1 MKYETMF
8 EWTKPN
14 KHNHSSYY
22 ISRFSVLELFKY
34 INEFEI
40 MYGPEE
46 SVNIDYKQVIIK
58 MIKDS
63 TIVDI
68 FNRTRDTLKQRIS
81 NYLIEYYNT
90 C

>member
-14 KHNHSSYY
+14 EHNHSSYF
-22 ISRFSVLELFKY
+22 ISRFKVLELFKY
-34 INEFEI
+34 INEFEL

-46 SVNIDYKQVIIK
+46 SVNIDYKEFIIS
-58 MIKDS
+58 MIKDT
-63 TIVDI
+63 TIVNI
-68 FNRTRDTLKQRIS
+68 LNNAKLSIKQKFKYYIDG
-81 NYLIEYYNT
+81 YYNT

>member
-14 KHNHSSYY
+14 KHNHSSHF
-22 ISRFSVLELFKY
+22 ISRFTVLELFKY

-40 MYGPEE
+40 MYGTDE
-46 SVNIDYKQVIIK
+46 SVNIDYKELLIK
-58 MIKDS
+58 VIKDS

-68 FNRTRDTLKQRIS
+68 FNKTKDNLKQRLKY
-81 NYLIEYYNT
+81 YLDGYYNT